1 MKNKLITAVYNLT
14 IGYQSVL
21 KITKSPIYIL
31 LFCIKKNNI
40 VLADIMININL
51 HIYKRNCK

>member
-1 MKNKLITAVYNLT
+1 MKNKPITAVYNLT

-31 LFCIKKNNI
+31 LFCIKKKQYCFSGHNDKYKFTLN
-40 VLADIMININL
+40 
-51 HIYKRNCK
+51 KRNCK